1 MKGMVGVASKVP
13 RGWRNIQV
21 VHLKTV
27 DSIAL
32 PVYNSLP
39 PEATLL
45 ATLAPAEKRVKLSDK
60 GEVGGGV
67 SVDLGEVREEDGENG
82 GGVTTP
88 LATPQRR
95 EKVTE
100 QSF

>member
-32 PVYNSLP
+32 PVYHSLP

-45 ATLAPAEKRVKLSDK
+45 ATLPPAEKRVKLSDK

-67 SVDLGEVREEDGENG
+67 SGDLGEVSEEEDGEN
-82 GGVTTP
+82 VTTP